1 MYDIG
6 IIGGGPAALSA
17 AVSAR
22 QRNKSVC
29 IFGRSLD
36 SSLLFAAEKVDNY
49 LGLPDLSGEEL
60 LNQFYAHARK
70 QGVEFVESRIKQ
82 IMPMGEYFVINADNN
97 FVQAKT
103 LILATGINKSRGIAG
118 ETEYLGKGVSY
129 CATCDGMLYRGKNVV
144 VVGENAEGEAEANFL
159 ADVCA
164 RVTYLPLYQ
173 PVMYLKENIYLKEG
187 KPQAVLGENGRVSA
201 LEVGGEAI
209 PCDGI
214 FFAKNSTAP
223 ESLLFGLETDGKNIV
238 VDRAMKTNLPGV
250 FAAGDCTG
258 APYQIAKAVG
268 EGLVAALSAAAYLD
282 EGNRK

>member
-103 LILATGINKSRGIAG
+103 
-118 ETEYLGKGVSY
+118 
-129 CATCDGMLYRGKNVV
+129 
-144 VVGENAEGEAEANFL
+144 
-159 ADVCA
+159 
-164 RVTYLPLYQ
+164 
-173 PVMYLKENIYLKEG
+173 
-187 KPQAVLGENGRVSA
+187 
-201 LEVGGEAI
+201 
-209 PCDGI
+209 
-214 FFAKNSTAP
+214 
-223 ESLLFGLETDGKNIV
+223 
-238 VDRAMKTNLPGV
+238 RAS
-250 FAAGDCTG
+250 
-258 APYQIAKAVG
+258 IKA
-268 EGLVAALSAAAYLD
+268 AALRAKRSISARGSAIARPAMGCFIAVKMLWLWAKMQR
-282 EGNRK
+282 GRQRQTSLRMSARA

>member
-103 LILATGINKSRGIAG
+103 LILRAKRSISARGSAIARPAMG
-118 ETEYLGKGVSY
+118 CFIAVK
-129 CATCDGMLYRGKNVV
+129 MLWLWAKMQRGRQRQTS
-144 VVGENAEGEAEANFL
+144 L
-159 ADVCA
+159 RMSA
-164 RVTYLPLYQ
+164 R
-173 PVMYLKENIYLKEG
+173 
-187 KPQAVLGENGRVSA
+187 A
-201 LEVGGEAI
+201 
-209 PCDGI
+209 
-214 FFAKNSTAP
+214 
-223 ESLLFGLETDGKNIV
+223 
-238 VDRAMKTNLPGV
+238 
-250 FAAGDCTG
+250 
-258 APYQIAKAVG
+258 
-268 EGLVAALSAAAYLD
+268 
-282 EGNRK
+282 

>member
-1 MYDIG
+1 MNHEKIFFPLVVFYFDFGRYLDRSIG
-6 IIGGGPAALSA
+6 RRLFYVRYRDYRGGPAALSA

-118 ETEYLGKGVSY
+118 ETEYLGKGSAIARPAMGCFIAVK
-129 CATCDGMLYRGKNVV
+129 MLWLWAKMRRGRQRQTS
-144 VVGENAEGEAEANFL
+144 L
-159 ADVCA
+159 RMSA
-164 RVTYLPLYQ
+164 R
-173 PVMYLKENIYLKEG
+173 
-187 KPQAVLGENGRVSA
+187 A
-201 LEVGGEAI
+201 
-209 PCDGI
+209 
-214 FFAKNSTAP
+214 
-223 ESLLFGLETDGKNIV
+223 
-238 VDRAMKTNLPGV
+238 
-250 FAAGDCTG
+250 
-258 APYQIAKAVG
+258 
-268 EGLVAALSAAAYLD
+268 
-282 EGNRK
+282 

>member
-22 QRNKSVC
+22 QRHKSVC

-36 SSLLFAAEKVDNY
+36 SSLLFTAEKVDNY

-97 FVQAKT
+97 FVQTKT

-164 RVTYLPLYQ
+164 SVTYLPLYQ
-173 PVMYLKENIYLKEG
+173 PVMYLKENIHLKEG

-282 EGNRK
+282 AGSRK

>member
-118 ETEYLGKGVSY
+118 ETSIS
-129 CATCDGMLYRGKNVV
+129 ARG
-144 VVGENAEGEAEANFL
+144 
-159 ADVCA
+159 
-164 RVTYLPLYQ
+164 Q
-173 PVMYLKENIYLKEG
+173 
-187 KPQAVLGENGRVSA
+187 
-201 LEVGGEAI
+201 
-209 PCDGI
+209 
-214 FFAKNSTAP
+214 
-223 ESLLFGLETDGKNIV
+223 LLRDLRWD
-238 VDRAMKTNLPGV
+238 
-250 FAAGDCTG
+250 
-258 APYQIAKAVG
+258 
-268 EGLVAALSAAAYLD
+268 ALSRPKMLWLWAKMQRGRQRQTSLRMSARA
-282 EGNRK
+282 